1 MGIEQYRKEMA
12 EAETHKPRAMSAL
25 ALIDMAL
32 EHGSSSAKTAALII
46 LSLEADQWFK
56 FSAIELVNLDGTNR
70 SHANNVLLGVEGGD
84 FQPSVWLARIG
95 VDVKDKITTLLDKW
109 SSLRVNQ

>member
-46 LSLEADQWFK
+46 LSLEADNWYR
-56 FSAIELVNLDGTNR
+56 FSPIELVNLDSTKR
-70 SHANNVLLGVEGGD
+70 AHANNVLLGVEGGD
-84 FQPSVWLARIG
+84 FQPSVWLERIG
-95 VDVKDKITTLLDKW
+95 VDVKDKITKLHDKW
-109 SSLRVNQ
+109 YSLRVNQ